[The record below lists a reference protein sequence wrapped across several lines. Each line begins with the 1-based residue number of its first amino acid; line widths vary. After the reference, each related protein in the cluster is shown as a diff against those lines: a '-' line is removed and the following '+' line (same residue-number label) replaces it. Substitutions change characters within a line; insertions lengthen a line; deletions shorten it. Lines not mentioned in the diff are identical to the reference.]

1 MGCAMILVTGGA
13 GFIGSNLVAAL
24 CERDAGPIHVCDELE
39 SPDKARNIEKH
50 AVADGIAPD
59 RLADWLDANGDGLE
73 AVFHMGASSSTVVTD
88 AEFVLTNNFDL
99 SLMLWRWCTR
109 RNVRLIYASSAATYG
124 DGTAGFDD
132 DDAIEALSRLRP
144 LNLYGWSKHLF
155 DLDAVS
161 LANAGIAPPQWAGLK
176 FFNVYGP
183 NEYHKGGQESL
194 VVQLHR
200 QIAETGKARL
210 FRSHHP
216 DYPDGGQE
224 RDFVWVGDCVDIM
237 LWLLDN
243 PSVNGIYNVGTGGA
257 RTFSDLARA
266 CFASMDREPLI
277 EYFDTPEH
285 IRRHYQYH
293 TQASMTRIRDAGYGR
308 PPTALEEG
316 VRRYIQDYL
325 ATNDPYR

>member
-1 MGCAMILVTGGA
+1 MILVTGGA

-24 CERDAGPIHVCDELE
+24 CERDAGPVYVCDL
-39 SPDKARNIEKH
+39 PDPPEKARNLEKH
-50 AVADGIAPD
+50 TVAGMISPDQLPAWLEAEGAGI
-59 RLADWLDANGDGLE
+59 E

-109 RNVRLIYASSAATYG
+109 HNVRLIYASSAATYG
-124 DGTAGFDD
+124 DGKAGFDD
-132 DDAIEALSRLRP
+132 DDGIEALSRLRP

-161 LANAGIAPPQWAGLK
+161 LAKAGVVPPQWAGLK

-200 QIAETGKARL
+200 QISETGKARL

-237 LWLLDN
+237 LWLYDN
-243 PSVNGIYNVGTGGA
+243 SAVNGLFNVGTGGA
-257 RTFSDLARA
+257 RTFADLARA
-266 CFASMDREPLI
+266 CFAAMGREAVI
-277 EYFDTPEH
+277 EFFDTPEH
-285 IRRHYQYH
+285 IRKHYQYH
-293 TQASMTRIRDAGYGR
+293 TQAAMGRLREAGYDR
-308 PPTALEEG
+308 PPTALEDG
-316 VRRYIQDYL
+316 VGRYIQDYL

>member
-1 MGCAMILVTGGA
+1 MILVTGGA

-24 CERDAGPIHVCDELE
+24 CDRADAPVFVCDLLE
-39 SPDKARNIEKH
+39 SSDKARNLEKH
-50 AVADGIAPD
+50 AVAGMVEPE
-59 RLADWLDANGDGLE
+59 RLPEWLEAEGSALQ
-73 AVFHMGASSSTVVTD
+73 AVFHMGASSSTIATD
-88 AEFVLTNNFDL
+88 AEFVLRNNFDL
-99 SLMLWRWCTR
+99 SLMLWRWCAR

-124 DGTAGFDD
+124 DGAAGFDD
-132 DDAIEALSRLRP
+132 DDTAEALSRLRP

-161 LANAGIAPPQWAGLK
+161 LATAGVAPPQWAGLK

-200 QIAETGKARL
+200 QISETGKARL
-210 FRSHHP
+210 FRSHNT

-237 LWLLDN
+237 LWLFDN
-243 PSVNGIYNVGTGGA
+243 PAVNGLFNVGTGGA
-257 RTFSDLARA
+257 RTFSDLALA
-266 CFASMDREPLI
+266 CFAAMEREPAI
-277 EYFDTPEH
+277 EYFDAPEN

-293 TQASMTRIRDAGYGR
+293 TQATMARLRDAGYDR
-308 PPTALEEG
+308 PPTALEDG
-316 VRRYIQDYL
+316 VRRYVQDYL

>member
-1 MGCAMILVTGGA
+1 MILVTGGA

-24 CERDAGPIHVCDELE
+24 CERDDAPVYVCDVLE
-39 SPDKARNIEKH
+39 TPDKARNLEKH
-50 AVADGIAPD
+50 AVAGMVAPD
-59 RLADWLDANGDGLE
+59 QLPEWLEREGGDLE
-73 AVFHMGASSSTVVTD
+73 AIFHMGASSSTVVTD

-109 RNVRLIYASSAATYG
+109 KKVRLIYASSAATYG
-124 DGTAGFDD
+124 DGTQDFDD
-132 DDAIEALSRLRP
+132 DDRVEALSRLRP

-161 LANAGIAPPQWAGLK
+161 LANAGVAPPQWAGLK

-237 LWLLDN
+237 LWLFDN
-243 PSVNGIYNVGTGGA
+243 PAVTGLFNVGTGTA

-266 CFASMDREPLI
+266 CFAAMARDPAL
-277 EYFDTPEH
+277 EYVDTPAH

-293 TQASMTRIRDAGYGR
+293 TQARMTRLRDAGYDK
-308 PPTALEEG
+308 PPTALEDG
-316 VRRYIQDYL
+316 VRCYIQDHL

>member
-1 MGCAMILVTGGA
+1 MILVTGGA

-24 CERDAGPIHVCDELE
+24 CERSAGPVFVCDMLE
-39 SPDKARNIEKH
+39 SPDKTRNLEKH
-50 AVADGIAPD
+50 PVAGIIDPA
-59 RLADWLDANGDGLE
+59 RLQDWLEGEGANVE
-73 AVFHMGASSSTVVTD
+73 TVFHMGAPSSTVVTD
-88 AEFVLTNNFDL
+88 PEFVLTNNFDL
-99 SLMLWRWCTR
+99 SLMLWRWC
-109 RNVRLIYASSAATYG
+109 VRQKVRFIYASSAATYG

-132 DDAIEALSRLRP
+132 DNAVESLSRLRP

-155 DLDAVS
+155 DLDAVT
-161 LANAGIAPPQWAGLK
+161 LAAAGVAPPQWAGLK

-183 NEYHKGGQESL
+183 NEYHKGGQASL

-200 QIAETGKARL
+200 QIGGTGKARL
-210 FRSHHP
+210 FRSHNP

-237 LWLLDN
+237 LWLYDN
-243 PSVNGIYNVGTGGA
+243 QGVSGLFNVGSGGA

-266 CFASMDREPLI
+266 CFSALGLAPAI

-293 TQASMTRIRDAGYGR
+293 TQATMARLRKAGYDR
-308 PPTALEEG
+308 PPTALENG

>member
-1 MGCAMILVTGGA
+1 MEQAMILVTGGA

-24 CERDAGPIHVCDELE
+24 CENALGPVYVCDWLETPDKKRNLEKHPIAGVFEPGALNSWLE
-39 SPDKARNIEKH
+39 SAGN
-50 AVADGIAPD
+50 A
-59 RLADWLDANGDGLE
+59 LDV
-73 AVFHMGASSSTVVTD
+73 VFHMGASSSTVVTD
-88 AEFVLTNNFDL
+88 PEFVLTNNFDL
-99 SLMLWRWCTR
+99 SLKLWRWCTKHGT
-109 RNVRLIYASSAATYG
+109 RLIYASSAATYG
-124 DGTAGFDD
+124 AGDAGFDD
-132 DDAIEALSRLRP
+132 DNAVETLARLKP
-144 LNLYGWSKHLF
+144 LNLYGWSKQMF

-161 LANAGIAPPQWAGLK
+161 LAAAGVAPPQWAGLK

-194 VVQLHR
+194 VVQLYR
-200 QIAETGKARL
+200 QIRDTGQAGL
-210 FRSHHP
+210 FRSHNP

-237 LWLLDN
+237 LWLYEMPDV
-243 PSVNGIYNVGTGGA
+243 SGIFNVGTGCA
-257 RTFSDLARA
+257 RTFADLAEA
-266 CFASMDREPLI
+266 CFDALEREHQI
-277 EYFDTPEH
+277 EYFDTPEN

-293 TQASMTRIRDAGYGR
+293 TQADMNRLRSAGYDK